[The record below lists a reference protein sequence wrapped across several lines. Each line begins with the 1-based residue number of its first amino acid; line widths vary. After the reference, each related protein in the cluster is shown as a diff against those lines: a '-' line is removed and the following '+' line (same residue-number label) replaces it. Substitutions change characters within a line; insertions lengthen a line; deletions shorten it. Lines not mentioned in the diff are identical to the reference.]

1 MEQHAAGME
10 RHLISG
16 HSPYEPVIG
25 FSRAVVAGRN
35 RILVAGTTPVPADGA
50 AE

>member
-1 MEQHAAGME
+1 ME

-25 FSRAVVAGRN
+25 FSRAVVAGD